1 MNKELVARKLR
12 ECLENRIAGILD
24 CQPSDLSQ
32 LKLGTLVHLLF
43 MLRGNSE
50 DVGGFSTTIRAV
62 LDLVGNEIVWKVPED
77 DQPAE
82 EAENVVV
89 N

>member
-12 ECLENRIAGILD
+12 ESLENRIAGILD

-32 LKLGTLVHLLF
+32 LKLGALIHLLF

-50 DVGGFSTTIRAV
+50 DVGGFSTTIHAV
-62 LDLVGNEIVWKVPED
+62 LDLVGNEIVWKLPED

-82 EAENVVV
+82 EAANVVV

>member
-1 MNKELVARKLR
+1 
-12 ECLENRIAGILD
+12 
-24 CQPSDLSQ
+24 
-32 LKLGTLVHLLF
+32 